1 MVAIGE
7 IIPLETHSV
16 AVVVALAIAGV
27 AAALVV
33 AIAETLGKELR
44 KRHKRKG

>member
-1 MVAIGE
+1 MRAFV
-7 IIPLETHSV
+7 T
-16 AVVVALAIAGV
+16 VVVAIAVAGV
-27 AAALVV
+27 AAALLV